1 MALTK
6 ENFSSVK
13 ALAESN
19 VVPQIPSFYHTLID
33 SVDGRE
39 NVGHELA
46 PLIPIIDFSL
56 LTSTDPQIHTAA
68 VSQIG
73 QACKDWGFFIVRFFF
88 VSS

>member
-1 MALTK
+1 MASSY
-6 ENFSSVK
+6 EYVSSVK
-13 ALAESN
+13 SLAESN
-19 VVPQIPSFYHTLID
+19 IVPQIPSYYHTLIG
-33 SVDGRE
+33 SDGRE
-39 NVGHELA
+39 NVAHELA